1 MKAEIT
7 RRVKYPVG
15 LAKRV
20 DNREKVCPERE
31 REAYREMVKNV
42 DHVLLLIPKCTRD

>member
-20 DNREKVCPERE
+20 DNREKACPQRGRSLSGDGE
-31 REAYREMVKNV
+31 
-42 DHVLLLIPKCTRD
+42 KC